1 MDTFDA
7 FSSGVETGGLF
18 HTNEIKT
25 LICYLLRKIDAP
37 LSIGQIR
44 EVLVSEGIANY
55 FDVSESVTELLRT
68 GNITSDFS
76 DGDEFLHLTPR
87 GQEAL
92 GELIREIPLS
102 VREKALSAALESVAK
117 ARNAEQIKIDVEP
130 SGSGF
135 LVTFHISAAD
145 EDLMR
150 ISLYAAD
157 QTQVRKMKDNFLKD
171 PVRIYSGILAS
182 FIV

>member
-1 MDTFDA
+1 MESFDA

-18 HTNEIKT
+18 HTNEIKI

-37 LSIGQIR
+37 LSSEQIR

-55 FDVSESVTELLRT
+55 FDVSESVSELLRN
-68 GNITSDFS
+68 GNITADFS
-76 DGDEFLHLTPR
+76 DRDERLCLTPR
-87 GQEAL
+87 GTEAL
-92 GELIREIPLS
+92 GELVREIPLS
-102 VREKALSAALESVAK
+102 VRERALSAALESVAK
-117 ARNAEQIKIDVEP
+117 ARNAEQTKIEVEP
-130 SGSGF
+130 IGSGF
-135 LVTFHISAAD
+135 MVTFHIAD
-145 EDLMR
+145 ASEDLMR

-157 QTQVRKMKDNFLKD
+157 QNQVRKMKDNFLKD